1 MFVISVREIFGLGI
15 SRSYNPTIVVK
26 TNSYMSNLQ
35 NAYNNVVNQSS
46 KLEGMVKRG
55 ENRAALRFINEGEY
69 SNAIKAMRHWVV
81 NTPNLQFPQQ
91 LNNAYENLL
100 NQTYKITGSLQR
112 GENAAVLRFMRQ
124 DAYAD
129 ALVRLQDQIEIADK
143 VSKKHI
149 GQ

>member
-1 MFVISVREIFGLGI
+1 
-15 SRSYNPTIVVK
+15 
-26 TNSYMSNLQ
+26 MSNLQ

-46 KLEGMVKRG
+46 KLEGMIKRG
-55 ENRAALRFINEGEY
+55 ENRAALTFLNEGEY
-69 SNAIKAMRHWVV
+69 SNSLKAMRHWVI
-81 NTPNLQFPQQ
+81 NTQGLQFPKQ

-100 NQTYKITGSLQR
+100 TQTYKITGSLQR